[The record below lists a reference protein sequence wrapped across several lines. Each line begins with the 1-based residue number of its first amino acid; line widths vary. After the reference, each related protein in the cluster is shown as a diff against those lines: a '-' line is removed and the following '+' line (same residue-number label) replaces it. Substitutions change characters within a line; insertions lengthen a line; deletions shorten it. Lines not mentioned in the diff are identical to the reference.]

1 MQMVKRWLRYT
12 GYNQDS
18 YPNLTKGKVY
28 ETHRIEYHSWE
39 DYYLDVPAGEKY
51 SGWDRGTYFVMDD
64 NGKRL
69 NIYVTGVDYK
79 NNWKCIRQERLH
91 YCTNPDPMFK
101 TLLERG
107 RR

>member
-1 MQMVKRWLRYT
+1 MQMVKRWLQYT
-12 GYNQDS
+12 GHNQDLH
-18 YPNLTKGKVY
+18 PNLTKGKVY

-39 DYYLDVPAGEKY
+39 DGYLDITPPARY
-51 SGWDRGTYFVMDD
+51 YGWSKGTYFIMDD
-64 NGKRL
+64 NDERL

-79 NNWKCIRQERLH
+79 NNWKCIKQEKLD